1 MIRASIISFLCLA
14 MTGCSSL
21 GLSLYPTGHFLTRQ
35 AEDVL
40 EAAPSRANLP
50 RELEASVLPTHYLQP
65 GDVLLIEPVDFES
78 DIRFPADQKVLA
90 DGTVDIARYGRI
102 IVAGMSLEASEQAIE
117 NLIVAAG
124 DDATQI
130 NVRLLEP
137 VHRYYVLGEV
147 ASPGSY
153 PLTGFETVLDGIMA
167 AGGITSDA
175 SPCKILLS
183 RPTPPPSCRI
193 VLPICYRELT
203 QLGDATTNYQLQ
215 PGDRIYVSSRG
226 FAEEFFFWRAK
237 RTCDRCCNRQVPCCD
252 PAPFGFRNPLAAF
265 LPANPL
271 RPTGLD
277 IDASDDEER
286 PEVPPVR
293 VDRGRVQSKFELPTL
308 NPPERNQSDQVGELE
323 FLEPIPAI
331 Q

>member
-1 MIRASIISFLCLA
+1 

-21 GLSLYPTGHFLTRQ
+21 GLSLYPTGHFLTSQ
-35 AEDVL
+35 AEEVL
-40 EAAPSRANLP
+40 EAAPRRANLP

-65 GDVLLIEPVDFES
+65 GDVLLIEPVDFDS

-90 DGTVDIARYGRI
+90 DGTVDLSKYGRI

-124 DDATQI
+124 DDASQI

-167 AGGITSDA
+167 AGGLA
-175 SPCKILLS
+175 SKAAPCKILLS

-193 VLPICYRELT
+193 VLPICYREIT

-226 FAEEFFFWRAK
+226 FAEEFFFWRAN

-252 PAPFGFRNPLAAF
+252 PVPLGFRNPLAVF
-265 LPANPL
+265 LPANPP
-271 RPTGLD
+271 RPTGLEMNLSD
-277 IDASDDEER
+277 NEKMAPAPVVKIDR
-286 PEVPPVR
+286 WRLPN
-293 VDRGRVQSKFELPTL
+293 QIELPTM
-308 NPPERNQSDQVGELE
+308 NPPGQESAAEFGELE